1 MGFFVEIIMYWKSNR
16 FILILSS
23 SIGKKLIM
31 AITGLG
37 ICVFL
42 ISHLAGNLIIY
53 AGNNAFNSYAERLHA
68 LGPLLILAEIGLL
81 FLGVVH
87 VSTGFYLF
95 YQNFRARPERYKKKK
110 NAGGRTIGSSTM
122 PYTGFLILIFIIF
135 HLIDFHFVDKAD
147 SSIYQIV
154 LETFS
159 TPGYTI
165 FYILSMVVVA
175 THVDHGFWS
184 LFQTLGIN
192 SLESMPILRVISSVF
207 SLLVGIGF
215 GSLPV
220 FITLI
225 S

>member
-1 MGFFVEIIMYWKSNR
+1 MHWNSNR
-16 FILILSS
+16 FIFVLSS

-37 ICVFL
+37 FCIFL
-42 ISHLAGNLIIY
+42 VSHLAGNLVIY
-53 AGNNAFNSYAERLHA
+53 AGNDAFNSYADRLHA
-68 LGPLLILAEIGLL
+68 LGPLIILAEIGLL
-81 FLGVVH
+81 FFGILH
-87 VSTGFYLF
+87 ISTGAYLS
-95 YQNFRARPERYKKKK
+95 YQNFRARPGRYKKKK

-135 HLIDFHFVDKAD
+135 HLIDFHFVEKAD
-147 SSIYQIV
+147 RSIYQIV

-159 TPGYTI
+159 NPGYTI
-165 FYILSMVVVA
+165 FYILSMAVVA
-175 THVDHGFWS
+175 THIDHGFWS
-184 LFQTLGIN
+184 LLQTLGIN
-192 SLESMPILRVISSVF
+192 NLEYMPILRMGSFVF
-207 SLLVGIGF
+207 SLFIGIGF

>member
-1 MGFFVEIIMYWKSNR
+1 MKWNLNR
-16 FILILSS
+16 LLLTLSS

-37 ICVFL
+37 FCIFL
-42 ISHLAGNLIIY
+42 ISHLTGNLIIY
-53 AGNNAFNSYAERLHA
+53 AGNDAFNSYAERLHA

-87 VSTGFYLF
+87 ISTGVYLS
-95 YQNFRARPERYKKKK
+95 YQNFRARPGRYKKKK

-122 PYTGFLILIFIIF
+122 PYTGFLILVFIVF
-135 HLIDFHFVDKAD
+135 HLIDFHFVEKAD
-147 SSIYQIV
+147 RSIYQIV

-159 TPGYTI
+159 SPGYTI

-175 THVDHGFWS
+175 THIDHGLWS
-184 LFQTLGIN
+184 LLQTLGIN
-192 SLESMPILRVISSVF
+192 NLEYMPILRMVSSAF
-207 SLLVGIGF
+207 SLFVGIGF

-220 FITLI
+220 VK
-225 S
+225 

>member
-1 MGFFVEIIMYWKSNR
+1 
-16 FILILSS
+16 
-23 SIGKKLIM
+23 M

-37 ICVFL
+37 FCIFL
-42 ISHLAGNLIIY
+42 VSHLAGNLIIY
-53 AGNNAFNSYAERLHA
+53 AGNDAFNSYAERLHT

-87 VSTGFYLF
+87 ISTGAFLF
-95 YQNFRARPERYKKKK
+95 YQNFRARPRKYKKKK

-122 PYTGFLILIFIIF
+122 PYTGLLILIFIIF
-135 HLIDFHFVDKAD
+135 HLIDFHFVEKAD
-147 SSIYQIV
+147 RSIYQIV

-159 TPGYTI
+159 NPGYTI

-175 THVDHGFWS
+175 VHVDHGFWS
-184 LFQTLGIN
+184 LLQTLGIN
-192 SLESMPILRVISSVF
+192 NLECMPILRMVSSAF
-207 SLLVGIGF
+207 SLFVGIGF

-225 S
+225 T

>member
-1 MGFFVEIIMYWKSNR
+1 MHWNSNR

-31 AITGLG
+31 AVTGLG
-37 ICVFL
+37 FCIFL
-42 ISHLAGNLIIY
+42 LSHLAGNLIIY
-53 AGNNAFNSYAERLHA
+53 AGKDSFNSYAERLHM

-81 FLGVVH
+81 SLGVVH
-87 VSTGFYLF
+87 ISTGAYLS
-95 YQNFRARPERYKKKK
+95 YQNFRARPRRYKKKK

-122 PYTGFLILIFIIF
+122 PYTGFLILIFVIF
-135 HLIDFHFVDKAD
+135 HLIDFHFVEKAD
-147 SSIYQIV
+147 RSIYQIV

-159 TPGYTI
+159 NPVYTI
-165 FYILSMVVVA
+165 FYILSMVAVA

-184 LFQTLGIN
+184 LLQTLGIN
-192 SLESMPILRVISSVF
+192 NLEFMPILRVISSTLSMF
-207 SLLVGIGF
+207 VGIGF
-215 GSLPV
+215 GSIPV

>member
-1 MGFFVEIIMYWKSNR
+1 MKWDSNR
-16 FILILSS
+16 LLLTLSS

-37 ICVFL
+37 FCIFL
-42 ISHLAGNLIIY
+42 ISHLTGNLIIY
-53 AGNNAFNSYAERLHA
+53 AGNDAFNSYAERLHA

-87 VSTGFYLF
+87 ISTGVYLS
-95 YQNFRARPERYKKKK
+95 YQNFRARPGRYKKKK

-122 PYTGFLILIFIIF
+122 PYTGFLILVFIIF
-135 HLIDFHFVDKAD
+135 HLIDFHFVEKAD
-147 SSIYQIV
+147 RSIYQIV

-159 TPGYTI
+159 NPGYTI

-175 THVDHGFWS
+175 THIDHGLWS
-184 LFQTLGIN
+184 LLQTLGIN
-192 SLESMPILRVISSVF
+192 NLEYMPILRMVSSAF
-207 SLLVGIGF
+207 SLFVGIGF

>member
-1 MGFFVEIIMYWKSNR
+1 MKWDSNR
-16 FILILSS
+16 LLLTLSS

-37 ICVFL
+37 FCIFL
-42 ISHLAGNLIIY
+42 ISHLTGNLIIY
-53 AGNNAFNSYAERLHA
+53 AGNDAFNSYAERLHA

-81 FLGVVH
+81 FLGIVH
-87 VSTGFYLF
+87 ISTGVYLS
-95 YQNFRARPERYKKKK
+95 YQNFCARPGRYKKKK

-122 PYTGFLILIFIIF
+122 PYTGFLILVFIVF
-135 HLIDFHFVDKAD
+135 HLIDFHFVEKAD
-147 SSIYQIV
+147 RSIYQIV

-159 TPGYTI
+159 SPGYTI

-175 THVDHGFWS
+175 THIDHGLWS
-184 LFQTLGIN
+184 LLQTLGIN
-192 SLESMPILRVISSVF
+192 NLEYMPILRMVSSAF
-207 SLLVGIGF
+207 SLFVGIGF

>member
-1 MGFFVEIIMYWKSNR
+1 MQWNSNR
-16 FILILSS
+16 FILVLSS

-37 ICVFL
+37 FCVFL

-53 AGNNAFNSYAERLHA
+53 AGNDAFNSYAERLHT
-68 LGPLLILAEIGLL
+68 LGPILILAEIGLL

-87 VSTGFYLF
+87 VSTGVYLF
-95 YQNFRARPERYKKKK
+95 SQNFLARPGRYKKKK

-135 HLIDFHFVDKAD
+135 HLIDFHFVEKAD
-147 SSIYQIV
+147 TTIYQIV

-159 TPGYTI
+159 NPGYTI
-165 FYILSMVVVA
+165 FYILSMAVVA
-175 THVDHGFWS
+175 AHVDHGFWS

-192 SLESMPILRVISSVF
+192 NLEYMPILRMVSSAF
-207 SLLVGIGF
+207 SLFVGIGF

-225 S
+225 T

>member
-1 MGFFVEIIMYWKSNR
+1 MHWKSNR

-53 AGNNAFNSYAERLHA
+53 AGKDSFNSYAERLHS
-68 LGPLLILAEIGLL
+68 LGPLLILAEIGL
-81 FLGVVH
+81 FCLGIVH
-87 VSTGFYLF
+87 ISTGTYLF

-110 NAGGRTIGSSTM
+110 NAGGRTISSSTM

-135 HLIDFHFVDKAD
+135 HLIDFHFVEKAD

-159 TPGYTI
+159 NPGYTI

-184 LFQTLGIN
+184 LLQTLGIN
-192 SLESMPILRVISSVF
+192 NLECMPILRVISSAI
-207 SLLVGIGF
+207 SLFVGVGF

>member
-1 MGFFVEIIMYWKSNR
+1 MKWNSNR
-16 FILILSS
+16 LILTLSS

-37 ICVFL
+37 FCIFL
-42 ISHLAGNLIIY
+42 ISHLTGNLIIY
-53 AGNNAFNSYAERLHA
+53 AGKDSFNSYAERLHT
-68 LGPLLILAEIGLL
+68 LGSLLILAEIGLL

-87 VSTGFYLF
+87 VSTGAYLS
-95 YQNFRARPERYKKKK
+95 YQNFRARPGRYKKKK

-135 HLIDFHFVDKAD
+135 HLIDFHFVEKAD
-147 SSIYQIV
+147 RSIYQIV

-159 TPGYTI
+159 NPGYTI
-165 FYILSMVVVA
+165 FYILSMAVVA

-184 LFQTLGIN
+184 LLQTLGIN
-192 SLESMPILRVISSVF
+192 NLEYMPFLRMVSSAF
-207 SLLVGIGF
+207 SLFVGIGF
-215 GSLPV
+215 GSIPV
-220 FITLI
+220 FISLI

>member
-1 MGFFVEIIMYWKSNR
+1 MKWNSNR
-16 FILILSS
+16 LILTLSS

-37 ICVFL
+37 FCIFL
-42 ISHLAGNLIIY
+42 ISHLTGNLIIY
-53 AGNNAFNSYAERLHA
+53 AGKDSFNSYAERLHT
-68 LGPLLILAEIGLL
+68 LGSLLILAEIGLL

-87 VSTGFYLF
+87 VSTGAYLS
-95 YQNFRARPERYKKKK
+95 YQNFRARPGRYKKKK

-135 HLIDFHFVDKAD
+135 HLIDFHFVEKAD
-147 SSIYQIV
+147 RSIYQIV

-159 TPGYTI
+159 SPGYAI

-175 THVDHGFWS
+175 VHVDHGFWS
-184 LFQTLGIN
+184 LLQTLGIN
-192 SLESMPILRVISSVF
+192 NLECMPILRVISSATSF
-207 SLLVGIGF
+207 FVGIGF

-220 FITLI
+220 FISLI

>member
-1 MGFFVEIIMYWKSNR
+1 MQWNSNR
-16 FILILSS
+16 FILVLSS

-31 AITGLG
+31 AVTGLG
-37 ICVFL
+37 FCVFL

-53 AGNNAFNSYAERLHA
+53 AGNDAFNSYAERLHT
-68 LGPLLILAEIGLL
+68 LGPILILAEIGLL

-87 VSTGFYLF
+87 VSTGVYLF
-95 YQNFRARPERYKKKK
+95 FQNFRARPGRYKKKK

-135 HLIDFHFVDKAD
+135 HLIDFHFVEKAD
-147 SSIYQIV
+147 TTIYQIV

-159 TPGYTI
+159 NPGYTI
-165 FYILSMVVVA
+165 FYILSMAVVA
-175 THVDHGFWS
+175 THIDHGFWS

-192 SLESMPILRVISSVF
+192 NLEYMPILRMVSSAF
-207 SLLVGIGF
+207 SLFVGIGF

-225 S
+225 T